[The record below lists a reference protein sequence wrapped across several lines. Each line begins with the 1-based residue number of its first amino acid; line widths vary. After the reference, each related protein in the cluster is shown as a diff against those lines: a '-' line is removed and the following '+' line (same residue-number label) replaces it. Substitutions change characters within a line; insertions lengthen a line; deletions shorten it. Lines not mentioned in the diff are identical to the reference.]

1 MKYLLFVRVVTIAVL
16 YILLRKFDPAI
27 TDPLSTFATI
37 LHELGHSAGAFLSG
51 GNSLGYTLTEDSTHL
66 FACTKGGSTWL
77 TLLGGNFFSLGAAW
91 VFVWLGRNGGNRL
104 APVLLLLGVLVFFT
118 TRLFDDSEVLPMPIV
133 AIYLALFGFFIL
145 TQSQWAGAFLIFFGF
160 INLFFI
166 YTDATTNGVLSD
178 VVRFTKL
185 TDYSEYMRIPEKGW
199 LFMWLGV
206 AAFMGYN
213 LVMDVATT
221 HVEWASGKSPFK
233 HWDTDKIMLFL
244 EILPNLIVY
253 KANQLLEFLVVEFS
267 RIFDFRKR

>member
-1 MKYLLFVRVVTIAVL
+1 MKFLLLVRVVTIGVI

-37 LHELGHSAGAFLSG
+37 LHELGHSTGAFLSG
-51 GNSLGYTLTEDSTHL
+51 GSSLGYTLTEDSTHL

-77 TLLGGNFFSLGAAW
+77 TLLGGNLFSLGAAW
-91 VFVWLGRNGGNRL
+91 VFVWLGRNGGNKL
-104 APVLLLLGVLVFFT
+104 APILILLGVLMFFT

-133 AIYLALFGFFIL
+133 SIYLALLGFFIL
-145 TQSQWAGAFLIFFGF
+145 TQSEWSGAFLIFFGF

-166 YTDATTNGVLSD
+166 YFDATTNGVLSD

-185 TDYSEYMRIPEKGW
+185 TEFSEYLRIPQQAW
-199 LFMWLGV
+199 LFTWLGV

-221 HVEWASGKSPFK
+221 QVEWASGKSPFK
-233 HWDTDKIMLFL
+233 HWDMDKVILFL
-244 EILPNLIVY
+244 EILPELIIY